1 MTILLKSVE
10 SRARRFAGGF
20 TLTELLTV
28 VGIMAILM
36 AMLTP
41 TLNSALT
48 QARRSACASNIS
60 SVINGAQLFAR
71 ADSKMRL
78 PYVKPKTTNDE
89 RGPHPDNWGDMIE
102 GNPGCLA
109 RLIQSKHCQREQFLC
124 PEARGTRNFKEM
136 PLEATNFSYDSSTGA
151 STLSYS
157 FISMVYKKGWKT
169 SDEPSGNLAA
179 KMNLSNVPGTL
190 PVLADQNPRCTFGQ
204 QTLKSYAQLDAE
216 ADNRLGLKRRR
227 NSPNHD
233 HLGQN
238 VGRWDQSVK
247 WITDANNPNL
257 PEDDI
262 YTSACSSSDEK
273 LGRRAVM
280 DDSFLIP

>member
-1 MTILLKSVE
+1 MLKSVE

-41 TLNSALT
+41 TLNSALI
-48 QARRSACASNIS
+48 QARRSACASNVSSIIS
-60 SVINGAQLFAR
+60 GAQLFAR

-78 PYVKPKTTNDE
+78 PSVKPKTKNDDP
-89 RGPHPDNWGDMIE
+89 GPHTDNWGDMIE
-102 GNPGCLA
+102 GNPGCLS
-109 RLIQSKHCQREQFLC
+109 RLIESKHCQREQFLC
-124 PEARGTRNFKEM
+124 PEARGTRNFKAM
-136 PLEATNFSYDSSTGA
+136 PLDASNFSYDSSTGA

-169 SDEPSGNLAA
+169 SDEPKGNLAA
-179 KMNLSNVPGTL
+179 QMSMSNVPGTL
-190 PVLADQNPRCTFGQ
+190 PVLADQNPRCTFGT
-204 QTLKSYAQLDAE
+204 QTLKTYAQLDTE
-216 ADNRLGLKRRR
+216 SGNRLGLKRRR
-227 NSPNHD
+227 NSLNHN
-233 HLGQN
+233 HIGQN

-262 YTSACSSSDEK
+262 YSSACSSSDEK
-273 LGRRAVM
+273 LGRRSEM